1 MDNEVYVLTIHDEDT
16 FQILGIYSDYLKAD
30 EDRRGYIKYNNN
42 FYFRADLRITL
53 MKLNELYSFE
63 KFRDSEVK

>member
-1 MDNEVYVLTIHDEDT
+1 MKEVYVLTIHDEDT
-16 FQILGIYSDYLKAD
+16 FDILGIYSDYLKAD
-30 EDRRGYIKYNNN
+30 EDRQGYIKYNCN

-63 KFRDSEVK
+63 KFRESEVK

>member
-30 EDRRGYIKYNNN
+30 EDRRGYIKYNCN
-42 FYFRADLRITL
+42 FYFRFIIL
-53 MKLNELYSFE
+53 
-63 KFRDSEVK
+63 